1 MFPNGLNLLA
11 TTLLFVITN
20 SMSGIYKFL
29 IYPKNSVYYETLKC
43 YRRGGGSF
51 LELNKTFIIFS
62 LLGFWSNSII
72 EFVYGCK
79 CPFIIVYGNNNFLH
93 FLHLVNKVLKKYV
106 FVKDVISN
114 EIPFK
119 DEFTCFQYYSFFL
132 AKMIL
137 MIAFL

>member
-1 MFPNGLNLLA
+1 MEHWNA
-11 TTLLFVITN
+11 T
-20 SMSGIYKFL
+20 
-29 IYPKNSVYYETLKC
+29 E
-43 YRRGGGSF
+43 GGSF

-119 DEFTCFQYYSFFL
+119 DEFTCFQYYSFIL